1 MSDERRR
8 EAADRLMD
16 GITDLN
22 DDFILAADEKNRDH
36 GKKSINARRTKW
48 AVIGISLAAVMLA
61 GFIALG
67 ILLGKEEQT
76 QNGAG
81 QSGEGT
87 VTEAGTQTG
96 TDDPSDPSV
105 IKANVVNLAEGVQQ
119 AELTKTPMQD
129 NHRRALST
137 GAVKLL
143 QKTMEM
149 EGKPNQNYLISPVS
163 LQMALGMLTAGT
175 DDGSETQ
182 KELMELLIP
191 GTNATPTV
199 LNAEMATLAG
209 RMQKGTDW
217 NVANSVWVKKD
228 GNVKLTENYISDAVN
243 YYRAELFAAP
253 FDDSTVTDINNWVKE
268 NTRERIPKMVEYL
281 DPQTSLVLMNAI
293 AFDGEWRTPVSEY
306 MVRKNANFTNSDG
319 SKSKV
324 TMLQSEEHGYVRIAG
339 GKGFLKAY
347 SGTGYCFLGLLPP
360 EGVTAEEYLKKILAE
375 KKAFSDAILEADF
388 EPTLQVEFPEF
399 KAEYGAEMNDII
411 KALGVQKAFT
421 GSAEFG
427 KMITE
432 DSERISVDRVVHKA
446 MIEVDRKGTK
456 AAAATEIAVTEA
468 AVMELNPEIIEI
480 KLDRPFIY
488 GIIDLL
494 TGIPVFLGV
503 QNTMK

>member
-1 MSDERRR
+1 
-8 EAADRLMD
+8 
-16 GITDLN
+16 
-22 DDFILAADEKNRDH
+22 
-36 GKKSINARRTKW
+36 
-48 AVIGISLAAVMLA
+48 
-61 GFIALG
+61 
-67 ILLGKEEQT
+67 
-76 QNGAG
+76 
-81 QSGEGT
+81 
-87 VTEAGTQTG
+87 
-96 TDDPSDPSV
+96 
-105 IKANVVNLAEGVQQ
+105 
-119 AELTKTPMQD
+119 
-129 NHRRALST
+129 
-137 GAVKLL
+137 
-143 QKTMEM
+143 
-149 EGKPNQNYLISPVS
+149 
-163 LQMALGMLTAGT
+163 MALGMLTAGT

-199 LNAEMATLAG
+199 LNAEMATLAD
-209 RMQKGTDW
+209 RMQTGTDW

-268 NTRERIPKMVEYL
+268 NTRERIPKIVEYL

-293 AFDGEWRTPVSEY
+293 AFDGEWNTPVSEY
-306 MVRKNANFTNSDG
+306 MVRKNANFTNADG

-324 TMLQSEEHGYVRIAG
+324 TMLQSDEHGYVQIAG

-347 SGTGYCFLGLLPP
+347 EATGYFFLGLLPP

-375 KKAFSDAILEADF
+375 KKTFSDAIREADF
-388 EPTLQVEFPEF
+388 EPILQVEFPEF
-399 KAEYGAEMNDII
+399 KAEYGAEMNDIM

-456 AAAATEIAVTEA
+456 AAAATEIKSTEA
-468 AVMELNPEIIEI
+468 AAIDLNPEIIEI

-488 GIIDLL
+488 GIIDLQ